1 MFWGASSR
9 DASRA
14 APAAGSRHGSTALT
28 AEVSLDLEG
37 TAGNDRSGSAR
48 SLHGGDDALP
58 ATVTRRQRRTRRC
71 GPPSPRPLVRPHA
84 ASPHRPPARAG
95 VAQPGMQCVALHHS
109 MDAMVIGT

>member
-37 TAGNDRSGSAR
+37 AAGNDRSGSAR

-71 GPPSPRPLVRPHA
+71 APPSPPP
-84 ASPHRPPARAG
+84 PPALLSDPMLLPPTVPPHVLGWRNRG
-95 VAQPGMQCVALHHS
+95 CSV
-109 MDAMVIGT
+109 